1 MTVTSV
7 LVAGDEIKLPPFIV
21 NYKELYKNENSKNY
35 SVRKTETK
43 SYTNDDKKQLLD
55 SIIYENKDF
64 FVINKPSGIAS
75 QGGTGILKSID
86 SLVNFARPEFNGNLR
101 LTHRIDKDTSGI
113 LVIAK
118 TYDAA
123 NKITELFKERKVSKV
138 YRAIVYGNFSKN
150 KKVGVIDSP
159 IIDKNND
166 EKPAITEYQVIDE
179 AYNLMSLVELSPK
192 TGRTHQL
199 RKHLAS
205 IGNSIVGDFKY
216 GDKGQFANLKQS
228 LDIEIPRNLFLHAY
242 SVTIEG
248 YPTIVAPYPAHF
260 KKLNKYLNF

>member
-1 MTVTSV
+1 M
-7 LVAGDEIKLPPFIV
+7 LIEGDEIKLPPFIV

-43 SYTNDDKKQLLD
+43 SYTADDKKKLLD
-55 SIIYENKDF
+55 SIIYENKEF
-64 FVINKPSGIAS
+64 FVINKPSGIAT
-75 QGGTGILKSID
+75 QGGTGITKSID

-101 LTHRIDKDTSGI
+101 LTHRIDKETSGI

-118 TYDAA
+118 NYDSA
-123 NKITELFKERKVSKV
+123 NKITELFKSRKITKV
-138 YRAIVYGNFSKN
+138 YRALVYGNFAKN
-150 KKVGVIDSP
+150 NKVG
-159 IIDKNND
+159 IIDTPITDKNGD
-166 EKPAITEYQVIDE
+166 VKSAVTEYKVIDE

-199 RKHLAS
+199 RIHLAS

-216 GDKGQFANLKQS
+216 GDKNLFVNLKQS
-228 LDIEIPRNLFLHAY
+228 LNMDISRNLFLHAY
-242 SVTIEG
+242 AITIEG
-248 YPTIVAPYPAHF
+248 YPTIIAPYPEHF